1 MKLMRF
7 ATRQRPDGMYGLLEG
22 EDTLAP
28 LKGGLFDPV
37 EKTGEIINVQ
47 EVTRYLPP
55 VDPPNILALGRNY
68 REHAAETA
76 DEPPKAPLLFIKAN
90 TSLIAH
96 EDEIVLPAVAPD
108 QVDYEAEL
116 AVIIGR
122 KARHVPRERALD
134 YVFGYTCGHDVSAR
148 DCQFSDG
155 QWARAKSFDTFAP
168 LGPVVVTGID
178 PGNLRVR
185 MRLNGETVQDQST
198 ADMIFDVPFLVSY
211 LSHSITLLPGTV
223 IYTGTPS
230 GVGFA
235 RKPQRF
241 LRPGDVCE
249 VDIEGIGVLRNRVI
263 AETDL

>member
-1 MKLMRF
+1 MRF
-7 ATRQRPDGMYGLLEG
+7 ATRACPAGVYGLLEG
-22 EDTLAP
+22 GDTLSI
-28 LKGGLFDPV
+28 LRGGLFDPV
-37 EKTGEIINVQ
+37 EKTGETVDMADI
-47 EVTRYLPP
+47 TRWLPP

-68 REHAAETA
+68 REHALETA
-76 DEPPKAPLLFIKAN
+76 DAPPKAPLLFLKA
-90 TSLIAH
+90 TTALIGH
-96 EDEIVLPAVAPD
+96 EEAIVLPAAAPD

-122 KARHVPRERALD
+122 TARHVPRDRALD

-148 DCQFSDG
+148 DCQAGDG

-168 LGPVVVTGID
+168 LGPVVATDID

-198 ADMIFDVPFLVSY
+198 ADMIFDVSFLISY
-211 LSHSITLLPGTV
+211 LSRAITLLPGTV

-230 GVGFA
+230 GVGVA
-235 RKPQRF
+235 RRPPRF

-249 VDIEGIGVLRNRVI
+249 VDIEGIGVLRNRVV
-263 AETDL
+263 AETA